1 MSSASLSYVGT
12 REFWRT
18 RAKCGEARADGEC
31 FSYFSSVLKN
41 FQALT
46 WLNNAREASFFISF
60 TKCIVSCARSYR
72 WRRLRAL
79 YLTVHSCDVR
89 CVLYGNIMKSFWPI
103 MARTFLCWR
112 RCCSLWTYSLF
123 WSKVMHFFCAPSPSC
138 VLYNKTEHR
147 QGFSFCYLLRKIW
160 RTTVSPK
167 SNNSFQS
174 RLLYFFI
181 KANLTL
187 ESTRTSMSFYS
198 LLLSFQR

>member
-1 MSSASLSYVGT
+1 MASAS
-12 REFWRT
+12 RT
-18 RAKCGEARADGEC
+18 SRV
-31 FSYFSSVLKN
+31 FLK
-41 FQALT
+41 
-46 WLNNAREASFFISF
+46 ISKRLHDS
-60 TKCIVSCARSYR
+60 TMLEKQVSLFLLQNVSWVACARTDDVGCVHYIS
-72 WRRLRAL
+72 
-79 YLTVHSCDVR
+79 TVHSCDVR

-181 KANLTL
+181 TANLTL